1 MAIDA
6 SKVQWDAA
14 PTLDLSAVQWD
25 QPKQSEIPAARQA
38 PGAMTQLGRSAAS
51 LADVTLGGV
60 IPAITQQVA
69 YPFLRVG
76 RSPEEATARTQSLVS
91 GLEKPFGKTFGVT
104 ETPEYQ
110 QEAGRQVMDFI
121 GQNFQK
127 GAKWIS
133 ERTGIP
139 ASDVENMIGTAT
151 VAAPKVAP
159 VVAREAVKAGKQVA
173 ENVSLAAKMPFEKQ
187 IQARRERMSTED
199 YARGPQI
206 DAAAEAQR
214 LKLALNPA
222 DIEPSVSSRAYS
234 AIAGPRGPEALA
246 EVNRPRV
253 AEIAKNEMGLPPT
266 AQLNGRAAFDQARAQ
281 VAAPYEQIKKLPI
294 QQADDAMI
302 KRLED
307 IRTDLNV
314 IGAKEYAPAI
324 SKIVDDAI
332 DKTQTGLTGEALLK
346 NISVLRE
353 RARKTYNNKA
363 ATTEALD
370 IADTNLKIATELES
384 MIDNSIFNP
393 KLLGEYRDARQK
405 MARTYAYEGA
415 TDFNTGMVDVSKLAR
430 ITSKDNGLSGDIAS
444 LGRIAGNFPEV
455 FSTSTASKFYELP
468 RLSRSGLAGGT
479 GALIGSNFG
488 LTGSI
493 VGGLLGGGAGELA
506 GAAAAGRM
514 ASPGYQAGLNLRDMR
529 LPVNQ
534 LAASMQPI
542 PQNRAVVPYEA
553 PVEVLAP
560 GEGPYQP
567 NFVFG
572 RPEAQ
577 VTPSAPNM
585 MRALPAPSSPL
596 NALRAEDVRR
606 AQMSRTLGQQAEQQA
621 AAAEA
626 AARQPARGGVEFVF
640 DSAGNLV
647 PVPTA
652 GVGGAMPSALE
663 SAVAKMSG
671 QVIEQPSTTF
681 KTQTISPKTGAQPY
695 TRITKREGESTFGR
709 EGQAFAMTAEEKIAW
724 NKAKANL
731 AEAAPEYAKLS
742 DQEIVR
748 RMTDVKISKEL
759 LVKARDKARAFEDIA
774 ARAANDRARQAALV
788 KREQMLDLAEQLQ
801 DALGSRPVS
810 RGGQGPKTRNFQRN
824 MLAPEQEI
832 QNALAERAVKIDL
845 KGMAK

>member
-1 MAIDA
+1 
-6 SKVQWDAA
+6 
-14 PTLDLSAVQWD
+14 
-25 QPKQSEIPAARQA
+25 
-38 PGAMTQLGRSAAS
+38 MTQFGRSAAS
-51 LADVTLGGV
+51 LADVTVGGV
-60 IPAITQQVA
+60 IPAVVQQVA

-76 RSPEEATARTQSLVS
+76 RTPEEATARTQSLVS
-91 GLEKPFGKTFGVT
+91 GLEKPFGKTFGVAG
-104 ETPEYQ
+104 TPEYE
-110 QEAGRQVMDFI
+110 QEAGRQIMDFI

-133 ERTGIP
+133 ERTGLP
-139 ASDVENMIGTAT
+139 ASDVENIIGTAT

-159 VVAREAVKAGKQVA
+159 VVARETVKAGKQVA
-173 ENVSLAAKMPFEKQ
+173 ENVAVAVKMPFEKQ
-187 IQARRERMSTED
+187 IQARRERMSAED

-206 DAAAEAQR
+206 DAAADAQR
-214 LKLALNPA
+214 LKIAINPA
-222 DIEPSVSSRAYS
+222 DIEPSVSTRAYS

-253 AEIAKNEMGLPPT
+253 AEIAKNEMGLPAT
-266 AQLNGRAAFDQARAQ
+266 TQLNGRAAFDQARAQ

-307 IRTDLNV
+307 IRTDLDV

-332 DKTQTGLTGEALLK
+332 AKTQTGLTGEALLK

-455 FSTSTASKFYELP
+455 FSTGAASKFYELP

-506 GAAAAGRM
+506 GAAAARRM

-529 LPVNQ
+529 IPVNQ
-534 LAASMQPI
+534 LAAATQPI

-553 PVEVLAP
+553 PVEVLGP

-585 MRALPAPSSPL
+585 MNALPAPGSPL

-606 AQMSRTLGQQAEQQA
+606 AEMSRTLGQQAEAQQ

-626 AARQPARGGVEFVF
+626 AARQPARGGAVLDVDPITGKITIGAE
-640 DSAGNLV
+640 
-647 PVPTA
+647 
-652 GVGGAMPSALE
+652 GGRGITPA
-663 SAVAKMSG
+663 
-671 QVIEQPSTTF
+671 
-681 KTQTISPKTGAQPY
+681 TQI
-695 TRITKREGESTFGR
+695 IESTGKSLQ
-709 EGQAFAMTAEEKIAW
+709 GAADLLASGKSPALMTAEQKIAW
-724 NKAKANL
+724 EKTRVDL
-731 AEAAPEYAKLS
+731 AEVLPGMKTLS
-742 DQEIVR
+742 DKAIASKMQDRAWVQQSL
-748 RMTDVKISKEL
+748 DKIQQQ
-759 LVKARDKARAFEDIA
+759 ARAFDDIA
-774 ARAANDRARQAALV
+774 ARAANERLRQEAII

-801 DALGSRPVS
+801 DALGSRPVK
-810 RGGQGPKTRNFQRN
+810 RGGQGPKTRAFQRN

-832 QNALAERAVKIDL
+832 QNALATRIDL
-845 KGMAK
+845 TGMANK

>member
-1 MAIDA
+1 MDYDA
-6 SKVQWDAA
+6 LAKQYGGADAA
-14 PTLDLSAVQWD
+14 PVIDYDALA
-25 QPKQSEIPAARQA
+25 KQYGGADMPASTGIPTARRA
-38 PGAMTQLGRSAAS
+38 PGAMAQLGRSAAS

-69 YPFLRVG
+69 YPLARLG
-76 RSPEEATARTQSLVS
+76 RSPAEAQAATQRIV
-91 GLEKPFGKTFGVT
+91 GAVDQPFGKAFGVS
-104 ETPEYQ
+104 ETPEYK
-110 QEAGRQVMDFI
+110 QEAGRQIMDFI

-151 VAAPKVAP
+151 VAAPKVVP
-159 VVAREAVKAGKQVA
+159 PLAREAVRAGKQVA

-187 IQARRERMSTED
+187 IQAKRERLSLED

-206 DAAAEAQR
+206 EAAAEAQR
-214 LKLALNPA
+214 LKIALNPA
-222 DIEPSVSSRAYS
+222 DIEPSATSRAYS
-234 AIAGPRGPEALA
+234 AIAGPRGPEALT

-266 AQLNGRAAFDQARAQ
+266 TQLNGRAAFNQARAQ

-302 KRLED
+302 KRFED
-307 IRTDLNV
+307 IRTDLDV

-332 DKTQTGLTGEALLK
+332 AKTQTGLTGEALLK

-444 LGRIAGNFPEV
+444 LGKIAGNFPDA
-455 FSTSTASKFYELP
+455 FSTAAASKFYDLP
-468 RLSRSGLAGGT
+468 RLSRSGLAGSM
-479 GALIGSNFG
+479 GALAGSYFG
-488 LTGSI
+488 GTPGLI
-493 VGGLLGGGAGELA
+493 IGGLASSGVGELA
-506 GAAAAGRM
+506 GAGAARRM
-514 ASPGYQAGLNLRDMR
+514 ASPGYQSGLNLRDMR

-577 VTPSAPNM
+577 ITPSAPNM
-585 MRALPAPSSPL
+585 MRALPAPGSPL
-596 NALRAEDVRR
+596 NALRAEDVR
-606 AQMSRTLGQQAEQQA
+606 AGQMSRTLGQQAEAQQ

-626 AARQPARGGVEFVF
+626 AARRPTSGAVELQINPLTGVPEIATGVKGATPA
-640 DSAGNLV
+640 
-647 PVPTA
+647 
-652 GVGGAMPSALE
+652 
-663 SAVAKMSG
+663 
-671 QVIEQPSTTF
+671 VIEGANKAAVTAAEKMRTGRAFDMTAAEKIQWSKSLLEGLTIAQGEAVFGKLTPQQITTKMADRAF
-681 KTQTISPKTGAQPY
+681 AENA
-695 TRITKREGESTFGR
+695 ITKARQ
-709 EGQAFAMTAEEKIAW
+709 QA
-724 NKAKANL
+724 
-731 AEAAPEYAKLS
+731 
-742 DQEIVR
+742 Q
-748 RMTDVKISKEL
+748 
-759 LVKARDKARAFEDIA
+759 AFEDIA
-774 ARAANDRARQAALV
+774 ARAANERMRQDALI
-788 KREQMLDLAEQLQ
+788 KREQMMDLVEQLQ
-801 DALGSRPVS
+801 DTLGARPVK
-810 RGGQGPKTRNFQRN
+810 RGGQGPKTRAFQRN
-824 MLAPEQEI
+824 ALAPEQEI
-832 QNALAERAVKIDL
+832 QNALVNEPFRMEIRGTGK
-845 KGMAK
+845 K